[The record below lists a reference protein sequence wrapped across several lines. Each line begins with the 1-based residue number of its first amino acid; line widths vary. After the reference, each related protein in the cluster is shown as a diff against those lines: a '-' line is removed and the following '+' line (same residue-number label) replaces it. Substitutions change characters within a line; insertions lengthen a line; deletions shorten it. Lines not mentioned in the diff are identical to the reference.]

1 VSLDVELD
9 IIRIQVSGQM
19 CFVSLEKVIVDKKD
33 KKLLIEKVKG
43 ATKLIY
49 RNSKEVIKTHQ
60 KTSVNYSNKHVHTSM
75 TNHQNI
81 IYKVERRCVRWTM
94 YIDCYVRS
102 LIRITKD
109 WEKRRTVGIAKSN
122 SIYNS
127 QLWTFRVSFQIQ
139 AVILLFNVEHL
150 GN

>member
-1 VSLDVELD
+1 MKKK
-9 IIRIQVSGQM
+9 IIIN
-19 CFVSLEKVIVDKKD
+19 
-33 KKLLIEKVKG
+33 

-60 KTSVNYSNKHVHTSM
+60 KTSVNYSNKHVHTST
-75 TNHQNI
+75 TNHQNT

-109 WEKRRTVGIAKSN
+109 
-122 SIYNS
+122 
-127 QLWTFRVSFQIQ
+127 
-139 AVILLFNVEHL
+139 
-150 GN
+150 